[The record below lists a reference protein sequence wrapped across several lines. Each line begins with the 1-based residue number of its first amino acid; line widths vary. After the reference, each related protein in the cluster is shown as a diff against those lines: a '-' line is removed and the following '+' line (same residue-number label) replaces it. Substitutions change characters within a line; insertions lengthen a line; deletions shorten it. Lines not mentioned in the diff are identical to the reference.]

1 MKNPFRTAEPL
12 SKDLVA
18 ALETLERIGRTRPEL
33 AEPARTL
40 AIVLKLAFSG
50 AKSAGATSSKDAYP
64 LAWAEGR
71 PAFQVFPP
79 TLDST
84 EISDRA
90 VSIVSAL
97 WPANPTASRCLSAL
111 ERGEIDVAAC
121 AFRMLRGEFAVDA
134 VGLEELGIEAEFFRS
149 VLRFGLLP
157 SLAEIT
163 KTSTAP
169 TEWPSASC
177 PYCGSQAALA
187 ESRGLETSRFLRC
200 GLCAGDWPAPRLG
213 CPECGERDSDRCR
226 ILFVEGEENAR
237 RLVLCESCGL
247 RLKVVSTLRPLSPP
261 SIAVVELEAIHLD
274 FL

>member
-1 MKNPFRTAEPL
+1 MEPP
-12 SKDLVA
+12 SKDLTSS
-18 ALETLERIGRTRPEL
+18 LENLERLGQTRPEL
-33 AEPARTL
+33 AEASRTL
-40 AIVLKLAFSG
+40 AIVLKQAFSG
-50 AKSAGATSSKDAYP
+50 AKSTFEIISTEAYP

-79 TLDST
+79 RL
-84 EISDRA
+84 EPAELQDRA
-90 VSIVSAL
+90 ISIVSSLRRTTPEAH
-97 WPANPTASRCLSAL
+97 RCLSAIK
-111 ERGEIDVAAC
+111 RDEIDVGAC
-121 AFRMLRGEFAVDA
+121 ASRLLQGDFALDALR
-134 VGLEELGIEAEFFRS
+134 LEELGIGAEFFRS
-149 VLRFGLLP
+149 VLRFVLLP

-163 KTSTAP
+163 KTATLP
-169 TEWPSASC
+169 VEWPSVSC

-187 ESRGLETSRFLRC
+187 ESRGLETARFLRC

-226 ILFVEGEENAR
+226 ILFVEGEENSR